1 MACRGWSGSCQ
12 PTRFILLKLYAGGTQ
27 DLWDIRELLR
37 LPERADWIAAVEL
50 DLAVLPAFL
59 RARWH
64 SLRRES

>member
-1 MACRGWSGSCQ
+1 V
-12 PTRFILLKLYAGGTQ
+12 LLKLYAGAQ

-37 LPERADWIAAVEL
+37 LPESTAWIAAVETE
-50 DLAVLPAFL
+50 LAVRPAFL